1 MDKSA
6 ASMNASKTAMDPSV
20 CALSLI
26 DASNWACVDFISD
39 LHLQAR
45 EPEVFEAFEYLL
57 ENTSAQAL
65 FILGDLF
72 ELWVGDDELDSPQGE
87 FARRCVSALQA
98 ASRRLPLY
106 LMPGNRDFLLSH
118 HFYTQARVQAL
129 TDPAVLRTP
138 ERSYLLSH
146 GDLLCTSDHAYQG
159 FRETVRSETWQ
170 SEFLSQSLNKRLSLG
185 QDMRAKSTAMQREQ
199 GLTQT
204 GLMFDLD
211 AQACRDW
218 LTAHQCQ
225 TLIHGHTHAPRQHD
239 LGPDLERVVLSDWE
253 ANSSPPRLEVLRL
266 EDNTLK
272 RLHVLACGPAKN
284 HADRPNT

>member
-1 MDKSA
+1 
-6 ASMNASKTAMDPSV
+6 
-20 CALSLI
+20 
-26 DASNWACVDFISD
+26 
-39 LHLQAR
+39 
-45 EPEVFEAFEYLL
+45 
-57 ENTSAQAL
+57 
-65 FILGDLF
+65 
-72 ELWVGDDELDSPQGE
+72 
-87 FARRCVSALQA
+87 
-98 ASRRLPLY
+98 
-106 LMPGNRDFLLSH
+106 
-118 HFYTQARVQAL
+118 
-129 TDPAVLRTP
+129 
-138 ERSYLLSH
+138 
-146 GDLLCTSDHAYQG
+146 
-159 FRETVRSETWQ
+159 
-170 SEFLSQSLNKRLSLG
+170 
-185 QDMRAKSTAMQREQ
+185 MRAKSTAMQREQ